1 MAKVGNA
8 ALITNSLNL
17 SFNRLAMKFKI
28 DKNLKRLAVE
38 MSADPVV
45 VADKLCKHFIAAGI
59 FADNEGN
66 YGCPVLEAAGPQ
78 YVKDICALLA
88 GFLYNDASRSIPSDV
103 FVAFCD
109 LIVMGEG
116 DCPECGGSLKFVET
130 EGHELKDGDRDT
142 PNSYIIDKYVYKC
155 RVCGEIIKSE
165 VEL

>member
-1 MAKVGNA
+1 MN
-8 ALITNSLNL
+8 LPNL
-17 SFNRLAMKFKI
+17 SFNAKIMKFKI

-45 VADKLCKHFIAAGI
+45 VADKLCKHFIAAGM
-59 FADNEGN
+59 FADDEGN

-88 GFLYNDASRSIPSDV
+88 GFLYDDASRSVPSDV
-103 FVAFCD
+103 FDAFCD
-109 LIVMGEG
+109 LIVMGDG
-116 DCPECGGSLKFVET
+116 DCPHCGGELGFVET
-130 EGHELKDGDRDT
+130 EGHELKDGDYYT
-142 PNSYIIDKYVYKC
+142 PNSYVIDNYVYKC